1 MATEVIMPKAGMAM
15 EKGTVIQW
23 FKKPGEYVE
32 AGEPLLEIETDKVAM
47 EVEAEV
53 SGYLLKILH
62 EAGDEVEVI
71 EPIGYI
77 GEEGETAPEGVGASA
92 PAAGSAEPSP
102 GTRDTPVAGSTEP
115 SPGTSSSVAP
125 STNGKVPAT
134 PAARRRAGELGV
146 TVAEASATG
155 SWGEVRLRDVERL
168 AGEGEEGEL
177 TVEGVRI
184 SPLAKKLAE
193 ERRIDLSRVEGSG
206 PGGRILKRDV
216 AEQGQPAPTASAG
229 PTARSA
235 APAAVPVTQESAER
249 SPLKGMRKTI
259 SERMHQSHMSVPPV
273 TLNRKVVVDELLALR
288 KRLNEEMDSRI
299 SINDFIVKA
308 VAVALK
314 EAPYMRTTIE
324 GRELVEMREINIGI
338 AVALEEGLM
347 VPVVRNV
354 DTITLSALSDRSKD
368 LARRAR
374 DRKLDPDE
382 LRGGSFTVTNLGMYG
397 ITSFTPIVNLPESA
411 ILGVNTV
418 EEELFLEQ
426 GEVKSRKV
434 MTLSLTIDHRVI
446 DGAQGAIFLDKLAK
460 LIETPVTILV

>member
-1 MATEVIMPKAGMAM
+1 
-15 EKGTVIQW
+15 
-23 FKKPGEYVE
+23 
-32 AGEPLLEIETDKVAM
+32 
-47 EVEAEV
+47 
-53 SGYLLKILH
+53 
-62 EAGDEVEVI
+62 
-71 EPIGYI
+71 
-77 GEEGETAPEGVGASA
+77 
-92 PAAGSAEPSP
+92 
-102 GTRDTPVAGSTEP
+102 
-115 SPGTSSSVAP
+115 
-125 STNGKVPAT
+125 
-134 PAARRRAGELGV
+134 
-146 TVAEASATG
+146 
-155 SWGEVRLRDVERL
+155 
-168 AGEGEEGEL
+168 
-177 TVEGVRI
+177 
-184 SPLAKKLAE
+184 
-193 ERRIDLSRVEGSG
+193 
-206 PGGRILKRDV
+206 
-216 AEQGQPAPTASAG
+216 
-229 PTARSA
+229 
-235 APAAVPVTQESAER
+235 
-249 SPLKGMRKTI
+249 
-259 SERMHQSHMSVPPV
+259 MHQSHMSVPPV
-273 TLNRKVVVDELLALR
+273 TLNRKVVVDELLGLR